1 MPDPGSSIEGR
12 ALGGLGLLLV
22 QQMMDDVEYQRR
34 DGCNVV
40 TLTKS
45 TGAVGAADD

>member
-1 MPDPGSSIEGR
+1 MPIDM
-12 ALGGLGLLLV
+12 
-22 QQMMDDVEYQRR
+22 QQMMDGVGYQRR

-45 TGAVGAADD
+45 ISDAENASASVEAGELNLEGCC